1 MENATLVP
9 ANFRITQQAQTM
21 LNELTDMASRDT
33 GRAMVPALFWDEE
46 YDEIKK
52 EMVVRGI
59 ALGCYFRDEVP
70 TRLLQVIDEITL
82 IFAVSP
88 KQALH
93 FDGREIDYRD
103 GRRFLFTD

>member
-1 MENATLVP
+1 
-9 ANFRITQQAQTM
+9 
-21 LNELTDMASRDT
+21 
-33 GRAMVPALFWDEE
+33 
-46 YDEIKK
+46 
-52 EMVVRGI
+52 
-59 ALGCYFRDEVP
+59 VP

-103 GRRFLFTD
+103 GRRFFFTD